1 MKAVLHTPTIRTV
14 TITNIIISVFIPY
27 EHGTAFALIL
37 PGWPSISAEQL
48 PSPPARRE
56 RYANSRCFLWFWV
69 RFRILGFSFSVIKVC
84 HFLPPLPHD

>member
-1 MKAVLHTPTIRTV
+1 MKAVLHTPTIRIV

-48 PSPPARRE
+48 PSPPAAKGMQIYDVFVVWGE
-56 RYANSRCFLWFWV
+56 V
-69 RFRILGFSFSVIKVC
+69 
-84 HFLPPLPHD
+84 